1 MEHPTERAP
10 ETVHAASEVI
20 FFPPPTQTFAL
31 LFGAHALVAGVAFT
45 SLVGKAL
52 ALAAVAL
59 ALSALGTAWRWQKH
73 RCAGYLLEGD
83 RLRRVRRP
91 TGPHGATLT
100 TQFADNTARLVAL
113 QRVGL
118 WWRLTARTVKG
129 AHFTIWIEWWR
140 LSAADDW
147 RLAVRAHGWIGDA
160 AQPLA

>member
-1 MEHPTERAP
+1 M
-10 ETVHAASEVI
+10 
-20 FFPPPTQTFAL
+20 QTFVL
-31 LFGAHALVAGVAFT
+31 LVGVHGLCAGVVFPFLAGKV
-45 SLVGKAL
+45 LVL
-52 ALAAVAL
+52 AVVSL
-59 ALSALGTAWRWQKH
+59 ALSLSGTAWRWRQH
-73 RCAGYLLEGD
+73 RGAGYLLEGD